1 MCWILLSRHSFLD
14 IGVRRQAT
22 IESGTHCRIV
32 FKKVVSAVSLLRVK
46 VAREIPK
53 RDA

>member
-1 MCWILLSRHSFLD
+1 M
-14 IGVRRQAT
+14 
-22 IESGTHCRIV
+22 ESGTHCGII
-32 FKKVVSAVSLLRVK
+32 FKKLVSAASLLRVK